1 MATITKRGESY
12 RIRVSDGYDAHGKQ
26 KVRSMT
32 WRPSPGMTP
41 RQIEKELNRQAVLFE
56 EGSSSASSI
65 KLEPFIE
72 RFFQERVDHVLK
84 ESTRTKYRQLTKR
97 VYQYLGHMR
106 LDKISHRDVQAF
118 IYQLSENGMSDK
130 GRNEDKKL
138 SAKSIRHYLSFLSA
152 VMSYAVELDLIPAN
166 PCREIRAL
174 GAPKSERKCYSLE
187 EVQHLLRTLEE
198 APPVRRLF
206 VMFLAYTGCR
216 KGDALGL
223 EWQDIDFT
231 NGTWN
236 LQRAVGHTV
245 EAGTYTD
252 TPKTKASIRTIKL
265 PDTLLCEL
273 RKFRKIQSE
282 ERLALGDAWKAGD
295 RVFSSGGDFHG
306 NSSMYN
312 WMNRW
317 CQAHQI
323 PFYGLHAFRHF
334 AATQMIGSGIDVR
347 TVSAVLGHAKPSTTL
362 NIYSHEIDQLKTAAV
377 DVIAGAIE
385 NNKDQT
391 KTNPINIKKE
401 SSENSA

>member
-1 MATITKRGESY
+1 
-12 RIRVSDGYDAHGKQ
+12 
-26 KVRSMT
+26 
-32 WRPSPGMTP
+32 MTP

-118 IYQLSENGMSDK
+118 IYQLSENGVSDK

-152 VMSYAVELDLIPAN
+152 VMSYAVELGLIPTN
-166 PCREIRAL
+166 PCREIRVT
-174 GAPKSERKCYSLE
+174 GAPKSERKCYSLA
-187 EVQHLLRTLEE
+187 EVQHLLCTLEE

-216 KGDALGL
+216 KGEALGL

-265 PDTLLCEL
+265 PDTLLWEL
-273 RKFRKIQSE
+273 RNFRKIQSE
-282 ERLALGDAWKAGD
+282 ERLALGDAWKAGN

-317 CQAHQI
+317 CKAHQI

-391 KTNPINIKKE
+391 KTKAAETKKE
-401 SSENSA
+401 STENSA